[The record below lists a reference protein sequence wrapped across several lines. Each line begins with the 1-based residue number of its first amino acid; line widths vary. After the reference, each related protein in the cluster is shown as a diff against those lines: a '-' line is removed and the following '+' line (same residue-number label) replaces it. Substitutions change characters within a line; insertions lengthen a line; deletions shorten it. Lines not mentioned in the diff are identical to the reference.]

1 MNGGEKILNRIKSD
15 CDNNVDAILAKANE
29 ECKNIISQA
38 EIQAKKSAKAI
49 SDKTEAKLEQIK
61 KSSKSRAE
69 LEIRNQIL
77 KQRRIEIDKTIDELL
92 NYLLNLSGEEY
103 FSLIYK
109 LASVLNGKSGVVYL
123 NNKDLKR
130 MPSDFVSNLKASG
143 LNAEVSDN
151 TADIIGG
158 FILKNGDIEENM
170 SFDALIMSKRDELE
184 DMINR
189 KLFK

>member
-15 CDNNVDAILAKANE
+15 CDKNVEAILSEANE
-29 ECKNIISQA
+29 ECKAITEQA
-38 EIQAKKSAKAI
+38 EIQAKKSADAV
-49 SDKTEAKLEQIK
+49 SDKAKAKVEQIK

-69 LEIRNQIL
+69 LEIRNRIL

-92 NYLLNLSGEEY
+92 KYLLNLNDDEY
-103 FSLIYK
+103 FAFIYK
-109 LASVLNGKSGVVYL
+109 LASTLKGKNGIIYL
-123 NNKDLKR
+123 NSIDLNR
-130 MPSDFVSNLKASG
+130 LPSDFITNINNSE
-143 LNAEVSDN
+143 LNAQLSDEKV
-151 TADIIGG
+151 DIIGG

-189 KLFK
+189 ELFK